1 MALGHG
7 RKDDSIRNEDGF
19 VAEAPGAGVTL
30 LGHCG
35 PFCPGIINSELGR
48 VFCGASL
55 AKFSRVKSDSCP
67 QRHGEG
73 GMDPG
78 EGKTTEIKSFNTRIK
93 GSNYPAMAGVGD
105 QESPVFGGRS
115 SWAQGANHHFNTYL
129 VMFMP
134 GGKNLWHPTSFGHDF
149 QEEICP

>member
-1 MALGHG
+1 MGRALQ
-7 RKDDSIRNEDGF
+7 
-19 VAEAPGAGVTL
+19 
-30 LGHCG
+30 
-35 PFCPGIINSELGR
+35 
-48 VFCGASL
+48 SL
-55 AKFSRVKSDSCP
+55 AELSLTPVHKDMGR
-67 QRHGEG
+67 EG

-105 QESPVFGGRS
+105 QESPILGGRS

-134 GGKNLWHPTSFGHDF
+134 GRKNLWHPTSFGRDF